1 MFNIEHSWIGV
12 QTMAHAALKVIRPV
26 VRLSSALSP
35 KITGRLAFRLFCT
48 PIGHA
53 RVNDANP
60 QMRAA
65 KALFARAEHR
75 VITHG
80 CGYVQTAWF
89 EPQFLPT
96 GASRGTV
103 LVLHGWTGQSLF
115 MSGFIEPLLEQGFRV
130 VAMDLP
136 AHGASSGKRLTFPLA
151 IEAISSVARDHL
163 PLAGIVAHSF
173 GGAVALAAVAGGVE
187 AFAPIPVHRIVTVAA
202 PKAMQ
207 GYGRQFSETLG
218 LTKRGHAAFEG
229 EVMAI
234 AGRPMESF
242 SGTEYLRRTLVPTL
256 VMHAPDDK
264 EIPFSDA
271 EDLATA
277 GSHVRLL
284 AMPGLGHRRILMSRK
299 VHQEAADFISRG

>member
-1 MFNIEHSWIGV
+1 
-12 QTMAHAALKVIRPV
+12 MAHAALKVIRPLV
-26 VRLSSALSP
+26 KLSSALSP
-35 KITGRLAFRLFCT
+35 EITGRLAFRLFCT
-48 PIGHA
+48 PVGHA
-53 RVNDANP
+53 RINDANP

-65 KALFARAEHR
+65 RALFERAEER

-80 CGYVQTAWF
+80 CGYVKTAWF
-89 EPQFLPT
+89 EPA

-115 MSGFIEPLLEQGFRV
+115 MSGFIEPLLEKGFRV

-151 IEAISSVARDHL
+151 IEAITSVVRDQL

-187 AFAPIPVHRIVTVAA
+187 AFAPIPAHRVVTIAA
-202 PKAMQ
+202 PRAMQ

-229 EVMAI
+229 AVMAI

-242 SGTEYLRRTLVPTL
+242 SGTDYLSRVQVPTL

-271 EDLATA
+271 EDLASA
-277 GSHVRLL
+277 GAHVELQ
-284 AMPGLGHRRILMSRK
+284 AMPGLGHRRILMARK
-299 VHQEAADFISRG
+299 VHQSAADFIARG